1 MVTITEHVYVV
12 RDDGIGAGEP
22 IIKGTRTPVRAIV
35 ETWRMGVLAED
46 IPAHL
51 PHLTLAQVFDALSY
65 FADHMDEIMGYIEK
79 NRVPEEL
86 LYRAKE
92 NNAPLR
98 QRLPRRRHRRAPRK
112 AHPCPWSRRGHHPG
126 SW

>member
-12 RDDGIGAGEP
+12 RDERHRPSEP
-22 IIKGTRTPVRAIV
+22 IIKGRAPRCAPSF
-35 ETWRMGVLAED
+35 TWRMGVLAED
-46 IPAHL
+46 ISAHL

-86 LYRAKE
+86 LYRGKG
-92 NNAPLR
+92 
-98 QRLPRRRHRRAPRK
+98 K
-112 AHPCPWSRRGHHPG
+112 
-126 SW
+126 